1 MVVLLWELH
10 SLTIN
15 QKDIILQSFQP
26 KAFFSVLQS
35 LYYVICLMIL
45 QHSMCSNNLS
55 YILLALLLFG
65 ELLSLSLRIISFS
78 ILRTYIE
85 MIYRIKKQQ
94 TLYMPTIAQFSFTV
108 EVRIFRSF
116 VLLFQITVI
125 LLYLVRTY
133 IYIYI

>member
-85 MIYRIKKQQ
+85 MIYRIKKQK

-116 VLLFQITVI
+116 VLLF
-125 LLYLVRTY
+125 
-133 IYIYI
+133 